1 MTSHLTHHATAE
13 TPAKIERKLREA
25 LTPTHFE
32 IGDDSAKH
40 RGHKGASGGGH
51 YDIVVVSERFAG
63 LNAVER
69 QRLVYSILATEMG
82 SEIHALAMRTLTP
95 TEWSAQRSG

>member
-1 MTSHLTHHATAE
+1 MTTAHTQHATAE
-13 TPAKIERKLREA
+13 TPATIERKLREA
-25 LTPTHFE
+25 LAPTHFA

-51 YDIVVVSERFAG
+51 YDVVVVSERFAG

-69 QRLVYSILATEMG
+69 QRLVYSILAAEMG

-95 TEWSAQRSG
+95 AEWAKAP